1 MHPLTLSSFLKRLRM
16 NLFSKKIAKKF
27 LSRALSALSQHSVSF
42 ALKSS
47 KKHAFKKEVPDCSVG
62 MVRELARRKGVKGR
76 RVPSRSSAKACHEG
90 EMITRRAPLPLR
102 VPRRIR
108 TEQRNKEL

>member
-1 MHPLTLSSFLKRLRM
+1 MHPLTLSSFLKRLRI

-27 LSRALSALSQHSVSF
+27 LSRAISAFSQHFVSF
-42 ALKSS
+42 GLKNSR
-47 KKHAFKKEVPDCSVG
+47 KHAFKKEVPNCSVG

-76 RVPSRSSAKACHEG
+76 RVPCRSSAKACHEG